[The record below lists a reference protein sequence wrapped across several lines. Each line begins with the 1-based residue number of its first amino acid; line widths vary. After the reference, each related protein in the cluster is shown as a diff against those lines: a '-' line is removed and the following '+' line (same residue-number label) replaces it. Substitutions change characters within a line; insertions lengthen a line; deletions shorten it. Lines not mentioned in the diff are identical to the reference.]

1 MEEGEEE
8 ETGVAAAGIKPDP
21 VCIVYK
27 VSLYLSPGGIG
38 SFYTGNHHALFGRST
53 SPPVIIMATRRDFM
67 VLPRLVTL
75 NIPQLA
81 TNLWKWLIET
91 ATISKPLV
99 TRTARMSIPPIALH
113 TQQDHTHFA

>member
-75 NIPQLA
+75 NY
-81 TNLWKWLIET
+81 TT
-91 ATISKPLV
+91 
-99 TRTARMSIPPIALH
+99 TRYQPVEVANRNG
-113 TQQDHTHFA
+113 DHQ